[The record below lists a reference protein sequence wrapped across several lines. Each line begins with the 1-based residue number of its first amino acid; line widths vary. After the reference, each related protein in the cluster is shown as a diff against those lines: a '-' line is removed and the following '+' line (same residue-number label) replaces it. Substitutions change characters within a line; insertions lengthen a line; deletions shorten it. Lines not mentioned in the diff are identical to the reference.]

1 MDDMART
8 SPPLTLTSSSSMVS
22 SGKDGI
28 GVIKTDLVLDLN
40 VGRGINERLFAFQV
54 SSGMW

>member
-1 MDDMART
+1 MAQT
-8 SPPLTLTSSSSMVS
+8 SPPLTLTSSSWMVS